1 MSRILKGHSALNHAR
16 FWQLQGFA
24 WFLTPCSIGTLFG
37 EVWFISVS
45 FYHYMLNIYTLW
57 GGCALKCLALS
68 TQSYKHNCIVT
79 NETTDTWNGTC
90 SRCLTV
96 NLENWTLPFVDASPC
111 LFSIGQHALKPS
123 EDRKGPRLS
132 RLLHFREKNSST
144 GSIMAPLPAD
154 FSYGEWNLVYNSLS
168 FGTAAMG
175 AATAFFFLQL
185 PNVGKSYR
193 TALTITGLVTM
204 IACYNYFRIFNSW
217 VAAFEL
223 GSNDGDY
230 AVKLTGTP
238 FNDALRYV
246 DWIMTVPLL
255 LIELILVMKLPS
267 AETNSLCWKLGVAAA
282 AMIALGYPGEIQDD
296 LKVRWFWW
304 GLSML
309 PFCHLAPN
317 SCQWT
322 YLSFICVKK
331 VWRLGGGFWE
341 NQFVVIFGD
350 SCKWGYLIL
359 VLVAGLS
366 EATNK
371 QPTAT
376 ASTLVTAARY
386 LTVITWF
393 TYPVV
398 YLVKNVGLAG
408 ATATMYEQVG
418 YSVADVTAK
427 AVFGV
432 LIWAI
437 AAEKSQFEEDG
448 KLLPHWSGEVGRS

>member
-1 MSRILKGHSALNHAR
+1 
-16 FWQLQGFA
+16 
-24 WFLTPCSIGTLFG
+24 
-37 EVWFISVS
+37 
-45 FYHYMLNIYTLW
+45 
-57 GGCALKCLALS
+57 
-68 TQSYKHNCIVT
+68 
-79 NETTDTWNGTC
+79 
-90 SRCLTV
+90 
-96 NLENWTLPFVDASPC
+96 
-111 LFSIGQHALKPS
+111 
-123 EDRKGPRLS
+123 
-132 RLLHFREKNSST
+132 
-144 GSIMAPLPAD
+144 MAPLPAD

-175 AATAFFFLQL
+175 AATVFFFLQL

-223 GSNDGDY
+223 GSKDGDY
-230 AVKLTGTP
+230 VVKLTGTP

-282 AMIALGYPGEIQDD
+282 VMIALGYPGEIQDD

-309 PFCHLAPN
+309 PFC
-317 SCQWT
+317 
-322 YLSFICVKK
+322 
-331 VWRLGGGFWE
+331 
-341 NQFVVIFGD
+341 
-350 SCKWGYLIL
+350 YLIL

-366 EATNK
+366 EATSK

-437 AAEKSQFEEDG
+437 AAEKSKFEEDG
-448 KLLPHWSGEVGRS
+448 KLLPN